1 MKLSELPL
9 DRWLVVEPVALNE
22 VNLLSTHD
30 TQDEAEVE
38 RDKRN
43 RGLRRQRYRAIKTLA
58 PVAGTQGCA
67 AGLMHSKR
75 FG

>member
-1 MKLSELPL
+1 MKLTELPL
-9 DRWLVVEPVALNE
+9 DTWVVVEPVLMDE

-43 RGLRRQRYRAIKTLA
+43 RGLHRPRYSAIRALA

-67 AGLMHSKR
+67 SSPACK
-75 FG
+75 

>member
-1 MKLSELPL
+1 MKLTELPL
-9 DRWLVVEPVALNE
+9 DTWVVIEPVLMDE

-43 RGLRRQRYRAIKTLA
+43 QGLRQPRYRAIKALA
-58 PVAGTQGCA
+58 PVAGAHGCVA
-67 AGLMHSKR
+67 SPAHCK
-75 FG
+75 